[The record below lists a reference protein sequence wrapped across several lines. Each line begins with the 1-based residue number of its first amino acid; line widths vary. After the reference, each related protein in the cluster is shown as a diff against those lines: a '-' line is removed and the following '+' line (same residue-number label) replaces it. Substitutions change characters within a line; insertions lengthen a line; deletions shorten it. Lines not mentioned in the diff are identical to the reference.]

1 MVKKLT
7 QKKVKKVKMVRS
19 KKSKT
24 SKIMRGG
31 EVSKEDLKMN
41 INEMIELLENFKI
54 FFERYNSEDIKKNEK
69 KYIVCEKSFKPYK
82 IYETAEKG
90 IQILKSLLNNNELN
104 NIDFYNYEYAVKN
117 FNMIISSMDIYFMI
131 ILNDVNNALNNDI
144 IKKDAAVIN
153 FTKIKLDFV
162 NKFFNT
168 NLSNTNA

>member
-90 IQILKSLLNNNELN
+90 IQILKSLYK
-104 NIDFYNYEYAVKN
+104 NI
-117 FNMIISSMDIYFMI
+117 
-131 ILNDVNNALNNDI
+131 
-144 IKKDAAVIN
+144 
-153 FTKIKLDFV
+153 
-162 NKFFNT
+162 
-168 NLSNTNA
+168 